1 MWSALLEN
9 VVTYK
14 ELEGCLRQECYKV
27 PQGGPKMGL
36 IASLNESCQDPVV
49 HERVCRHFLEGFP
62 VAKLKQWLSH
72 QSVKGKRLQV
82 TKMGCNKTEFFDSF
96 VSLVVDH
103 SSSSPGTPARPSG
116 SQSEE
121 PGRASI
127 FGVGQPREIP
137 ARMSGPG
144 CTSQL
149 GVGVGQPG
157 EIPAAIGGPGCT
169 SQLGVLARTADC
181 QQGVDPSLRSPGT
194 PARPSGSQ
202 SEEPGRASIFGVG
215 QPREIPAR
223 MGGPG
228 CTSQL
233 GVLARTDDC
242 EPGVDLD
249 NLVMVSMDTAA
260 EPSKLRSKLS
270 QHWMK
275 KAARKMQKKQRKMDK
290 KQLQTKKRK
299 AMSLEIVRE
308 LQAAVRQHPEATI
321 GYIRS
326 EVSKAVGMSLDGG
339 HGKIFFDRQL
349 VKLFPPAPRRRRRPP
364 ARRIVLGSALISPK
378 VRWERNTA
386 QTLCANRGG
395 SPEAP

>member
-14 ELEGCLRQECYKV
+14 ELEGCLRQECCKV
-27 PQGGPKMGL
+27 PPGGPKMGL

-49 HERVCRHFLEGFP
+49 HERVCRHFLQGFP
-62 VAKLKQWLSH
+62 VTKLKQWLSH

-137 ARMSGPG
+137 ARM
-144 CTSQL
+144 
-149 GVGVGQPG
+149 
-157 EIPAAIGGPGCT
+157 GGPGCT

-181 QQGVDPSLRSPGT
+181 QQGVDPSLRLPGT

-242 EPGVDLD
+242 QPGVDLD

-349 VKLFPPAPRRRRRPP
+349 VKQFPPAPRRRRRPP
-364 ARRIVLGSALISPK
+364 ARRIVFGSALISPK